1 MSTNTKLFEEKTY
14 DEKHCLDVE
23 TAMYRSSIIENVS
36 YKVFLALPKGSN
48 FFGHTT
54 TTLTLKELPTKTI
67 SLDHA
72 GLKIS
77 SLIIN
82 GTLVENKDGD
92 SQQIFTK
99 HMIFLPTQYLKVQPI
114 IISFSSIGFSLISP
128 INCMCANLII
138 PPNVKFS
145 SIRSKTLGNV
155 FPLELSCGD
164 LLKVSRKL
172 YK

>member
-14 DEKHCLDVE
+14 EEKHCLDVD
-23 TAMYRSSIIENVS
+23 TAMYRSSIIEDVE
-36 YKVFLALPKGSN
+36 YEVCLALPKGAN

-54 TTLTLKELPTKTI
+54 TKFNLKELPTKTI

-77 SLIIN
+77 SLTIN

-99 HMIFLPTQYLKVQPI
+99 HMIFLPTQYLKV
-114 IISFSSIGFSLISP
+114 GE
-128 INCMCANLII
+128 
-138 PPNVKFS
+138 NV
-145 SIRSKTLGNV
+145 ITM
-155 FPLELSCGD
+155 
-164 LLKVSRKL
+164 
-172 YK
+172 